1 MRALC
6 ESCSR
11 PQPVDWRPG
20 DLCAWC
26 GQAARREVR
35 CFWCA
40 KWTPAAKFCRT
51 CGAAVVEPELY
62 GAARMLKD
70 AGTDRFSV
78 PRQLREFDAEQIE
91 NFTRIYQEH
100 AVVAA
105 HHVAQTAFLEQ
116 YLEQRHWSAALDDT
130 LAAELPWSIERFEK
144 MRSAARRVP
153 EHLEGLD
160 RARAI
165 GESTPFRE
173 TWALATLARLALE
186 DWTACNEAAQCLVTT
201 DETILW
207 EAALAL
213 SHWRVLRG
221 PGSPADRRQL
231 LDALRRCPLKE
242 PAALRLA
249 LLGEPGGGPLPPED
263 FGAAL
268 VTGDVARLSTAAH
281 EGDPLMQFAAAQRL
295 IELDAAAPAAGVLRS
310 ATPDRQLALLRL
322 LERRKRPVPEL
333 KEALFEVAANAQ
345 ERQVVDG
352 ACTVLCV
359 GCDAG
364 DALPI
369 ARAGRGDPAVY
380 QALLQRAAM
389 PAPVLEQFGEFLIA
403 EGAFRASQ
411 WGMKDV
417 AREGRMPAGFVARH
431 WQNAGIETRVELCRF
446 AEMQLGEYGDEE
458 LHRFLGMAAL
468 TPSDVKVQSEAWSC
482 LYRWYDSFGFPRRRP
497 LAISPAAIQF
507 FFGSPGRF
515 LAGFERFLEGR
526 EILRESLQRDR
537 IANLLGDPDSAALPW
552 FVELPAETLAVA
564 GALAGVMRDGEID
577 LMIRLACADL
587 LGFLGS
593 AAAFRGPVT
602 VLLRT
607 FQGTDMDLQSSRAL
621 ERISQAAG

>member
-1 MRALC
+1 M
-6 ESCSR
+6 
-11 PQPVDWRPG
+11 
-20 DLCAWC
+20 
-26 GQAARREVR
+26 
-35 CFWCA
+35 
-40 KWTPAAKFCRT
+40 
-51 CGAAVVEPELY
+51 VEPELY

-352 ACTVLCV
+352 AVRGLRCGRRPADRARGPGRPGGLPGVVAARGHAGTGARTIRRIPDCRRSVSRESV
-359 GCDAG
+359 GH
-364 DALPI
+364 
-369 ARAGRGDPAVY
+369 
-380 QALLQRAAM
+380 
-389 PAPVLEQFGEFLIA
+389 
-403 EGAFRASQ
+403 
-411 WGMKDV
+411 
-417 AREGRMPAGFVARH
+417 EGRCQGRPHARRLRG
-431 WQNAGIETRVELCRF
+431 A
-446 AEMQLGEYGDEE
+446 
-458 LHRFLGMAAL
+458 
-468 TPSDVKVQSEAWSC
+468 
-482 LYRWYDSFGFPRRRP
+482 P
-497 LAISPAAIQF
+497 LAKCGDRNARRAVPVCRDAA
-507 FFGSPGRF
+507 R
-515 LAGFERFLEGR
+515 RVWR
-526 EILRESLQRDR
+526 
-537 IANLLGDPDSAALPW
+537 
-552 FVELPAETLAVA
+552 
-564 GALAGVMRDGEID
+564 
-577 LMIRLACADL
+577 
-587 LGFLGS
+587 
-593 AAAFRGPVT
+593 
-602 VLLRT
+602 
-607 FQGTDMDLQSSRAL
+607 
-621 ERISQAAG
+621 